1 MAGQQIAQYFA
12 KVSLLVESKEFAK
25 VDKALKDVEKQL
37 KGVVDGSTK
46 EAKAKKEATAATE
59 KKVKAVEKETK
70 ATKDL
75 NKEQEKQNK
84 DIARRLKQQQAL
96 LKKSDAEAIK
106 QANTFLSLQ
115 KKLASANP
123 GLKALT
129 QRQVAANRAAFF
141 SGARAS
147 DLKTGQGLQYRLGA
161 QQRLAAVKKPTI
173 VMPVSSSGRLSRVDL
188 AGRLS
193 HLDQDIGSS
202 REMQRMSDYYRRME
216 REASRT
222 AEKVAKDRVRF
233 SEQANRDI
241 EAGLRRLEKSHS
253 VRLSEVD
260 KALARMRARGM
271 GGVPPSG
278 GSGGGGGY
286 YKERHTSPL
295 YLHKD
300 RMHLFGGTAVGFAP
314 GGAGLAAAGFGLLGG
329 GSYFAGQQINQLRRQ
344 QTSVE
349 MQRTQLDVASGYTSR
364 PFQSAQNKN
373 FFDLANQTGSA
384 AGNLITS
391 YAQMMKTL
399 IAQGQQAEGAF
410 DLYKNMTLFAK
421 GSGANDMQIERAAY
435 AIGQVY
441 GKGYLSREEWALQLA
456 DALPGL
462 RKFLMQVTGEQLG
475 VKTGEDLDKALE
487 KKSITPDMLVEA
499 FRRAGQYA
507 LPMVE
512 TYASTAQAAENR
524 LANQKL
530 QEQMARTLD
539 DEVIP
544 AAKRLTEAQANLY
557 EATMPLR
564 DAFYSLSASAL
575 STTAEIFNFGSELA
589 NKYLPSGGGAREF
602 AKDSLPLLAP
612 LAAIGPTGYAAQMG
626 MLLKNY
632 MTDDTEPLSSMANNV
647 ATNRALD
654 RLGMGTN
661 VSGNTFTFN
670 INLEGGTE
678 GLQDFITYGLEKE
691 VTKSLQFFGN
701 SQ

>member
-12 KVSLLVESKEFAK
+12 KVGILVDNKEFAK
-25 VDKALKDVEKQL
+25 VDKALRDVEKQL
-37 KGVVDGSTK
+37 TGIVGGSTK
-46 EAKAKKEATAATE
+46 EVKAKKEATTATE

-106 QANTFLSLQ
+106 QANTFLALQ

-123 GLKALT
+123 SLKALS
-129 QRQVAANRAAFF
+129 QRQITANRAAFF

-161 QQRLAAVKKPTI
+161 QQRLTAIRKPTI

-188 AGRLS
+188 TGRLS
-193 HLDQDIGSS
+193 HLDQDIGAS
-202 REMQRMSDYYRRME
+202 REMQKMSDYYRRME
-216 REASRT
+216 REASRS
-222 AEKVAKDRVRF
+222 AEKIAKDRVKF

-260 KALARMRARGM
+260 KALARMRARGI

-278 GSGGGGGY
+278 GGSAGGY

-300 RMHLFGGTAVGFAP
+300 RMHLFGGTALGFAP
-314 GGAGLAAAGFGLLGG
+314 GGAGLAAAGLGLAAGG
-329 GSYFAGQQINQLRRQ
+329 AFMTGQQINQLRRD

-435 AIGQVY
+435 AVGQVY

-475 VKTGEDLDKALE
+475 VKTGEDLDKALK

-589 NKYLPSGGGAREF
+589 NKYLPSGSGAREF

-612 LAAIGPTGYAAQMG
+612 LSAIGPTGWAAQMG

-632 MTDDTEPLSSMANNV
+632 ITDDTEPLSSMTNNL